1 MTATDHSPSTPA
13 RTSGQDHP
21 DSPATWERAKKRAVF
36 AYLISRFLVMMGAGI
51 AVAAQAVWSRWNGE
65 EPVGGASALAQV
77 LDSWDGH
84 WYLDVVRDG
93 YPHHIMDNVTY
104 FVPDARAAFFP
115 LYPMLVRALDWV
127 IPGGPVSVSLFVN
140 FVLGACFVAIIGR
153 IARGLFDART
163 AEKAMVIAAVFP
175 GSFVLSWA
183 YSEAV
188 LLTIAGLCFLALSRR
203 SWLLAGVLAALG
215 TAARPNGLALV
226 SACAM
231 AALIAIKDDREWKSL
246 VAPLLAP
253 AGFVGFMVFLR
264 WHTDEDWAWFRVQ
277 REAWKEGTSFG
288 ATAVERTFDFFVNP
302 FSSPTSVLTAAT
314 VAAMVA
320 ALVLARRHR
329 IPLMYHAYSVSVILL
344 MLAPATV
351 TARPRF
357 LFTAFPLI
365 FPVARALRDD
375 EDKWW
380 PVLVIVLA
388 AGLVTVNGIYGVR
401 AAIP

>member
-1 MTATDHSPSTPA
+1 MTATDRSSLPPA
-13 RTSGQDHP
+13 QSAGPDGP
-21 DSPATWERAKKRAVF
+21 DSAAAWQRAKKRALY

-93 YPHHIMDNVTY
+93 YPHQIMDNVTY

-115 LYPMLVRALDWV
+115 LYPMLVRTLDWIV
-127 IPGGPVSVSLFVN
+127 PGGPVSVSLFVN
-140 FVLGACFVAIIGR
+140 LVLGACFIAIVGR

-163 AEKAMVIAAVFP
+163 AEKAMIIAAVFP

-183 YSEAV
+183 YSEAL

-203 SWLLAGVLAALG
+203 AWLLAGILAALG

-226 SACAM
+226 AACAV
-231 AALIAIKDDREWKSL
+231 AALLAIKDDRDWKSL
-246 VAPLLAP
+246 VAPTLAP
-253 AGFVGFMVFLR
+253 LGFVGFMAFLR

-288 ATAVERTFDFFVNP
+288 ATAVERTLDFFVNP

-329 IPLMYHAYSVSVILL
+329 IPLMYHAYSTAVILL

-375 EDKWW
+375 EDRWW
-380 PVLVIVLA
+380 PTLVIVLA

>member
-1 MTATDHSPSTPA
+1 MW
-13 RTSGQDHP
+13 Q
-21 DSPATWERAKKRAVF
+21 RALRRGAI
-36 AYLISRFLVMMGAGI
+36 AYLLSRFLVVMGAGI

-65 EPVGGASALAQV
+65 DPVGGPNALAQV

-93 YPHHIMDNVTY
+93 YPHSIMPNVTY

-115 LYPMLVRALDWV
+115 LYPMTVRFLDWIV
-127 IPGGPVSVSLFVN
+127 PGGPVSIALLLN
-140 FVLGACFVAIIGR
+140 FVLGAVFVYLIGR
-153 IARGLFDART
+153 IARSLFDSRT
-163 AEKAMVIAAVFP
+163 AERAMILAAFFP

-188 LLTIAGLCFLALSRR
+188 LVTLACVMFVALHKQQ
-203 SWLLAGVLAALG
+203 WLLAGLIAALG
-215 TAARPNGLALV
+215 TAARPNGLALAA
-226 SACAM
+226 ACGV
-231 AALIAIKDDREWKSL
+231 AALIAIKEDRQWRAL
-246 VAPLLAP
+246 IAPAIAPL
-253 AGFVGFMVFLR
+253 GFIGFMAFLR
-264 WHTDEDWAWFRVQ
+264 HHTDEDWAWFRVQ

-288 ATAVERTFDFFVNP
+288 ATAVERTLDFFVSP
-302 FSSPTSVLTAAT
+302 FGSPTSVLTAAT
-314 VAAMVA
+314 VI
-320 ALVLARRHR
+320 ALALATLLARRHK
-329 IPLMYHAYSVSVILL
+329 IPLMYHAYSLTVVLL

-375 EDKWW
+375 DEKWW
-380 PVLVIVLA
+380 PIVIVLFVT
-388 AGLVTVNGIYGVR
+388 GLVTVNGIYGVR